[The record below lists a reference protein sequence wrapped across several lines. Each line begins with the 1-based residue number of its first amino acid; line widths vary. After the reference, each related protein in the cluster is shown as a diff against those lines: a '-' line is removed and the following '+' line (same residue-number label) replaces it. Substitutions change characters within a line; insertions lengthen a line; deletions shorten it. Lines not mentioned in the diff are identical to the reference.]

1 MRTLQHY
8 DRIGLLEPK
17 KDEKGYRFY
26 SDEDIDLLQTILFYK
41 YLGFSLKEIK
51 ELVDCEDA
59 TRLNH
64 LKHQLVLL
72 QNEKKRLITLVATL
86 EKTIESEERSFEM
99 SNEEKFVGFTVQD
112 NAKYQHCA
120 IKEYGEEMVL
130 KSNSTIIIDV
140 INRLFIEFAQNMSEG
155 LSAISKENG
164 DLVAELYQVIC
175 ENAFDC
181 TLEDFSGIAYAYV
194 KNPEFSK
201 NINQFGEG
209 VSQYICDAVQEF
221 VSKHIR

>member
-1 MRTLQHY
+1 
-8 DRIGLLEPK
+8 
-17 KDEKGYRFY
+17 
-26 SDEDIDLLQTILFYK
+26 
-41 YLGFSLKEIK
+41 
-51 ELVDCEDA
+51 
-59 TRLNH
+59 
-64 LKHQLVLL
+64 
-72 QNEKKRLITLVATL
+72 
-86 EKTIESEERSFEM
+86 M